1 MKHTASHTTTVL
13 LVTEGTATRNPL
25 PGLLEKQG
33 YTVVTAR
40 SEARALELVGRN
52 SVQIVILVFATT
64 PRETSPLFQLLQ
76 KIKEHD
82 ERTEVMLVAP
92 RCSEEFAAQAA
103 QWGAADCISPPGDH
117 DAILQSLHRLREY
130 YSIRKQT
137 GELEHGIQ
145 ELYTFQGMISRNPRM
160 LEVFS
165 LIKRLARHFT
175 SILITGET
183 GTGKEMVARAIHD
196 LSPRAAR
203 KFVPCNC
210 SAFPESLLERELF
223 GHVKG
228 SFTGASDSKP
238 GIFEYADGGTVFLD
252 EIGEMPVSLQSKLLR
267 VLEDRTIRHIGS
279 PHETAVDVRII
290 TATNRNLRL
299 AIQTGHFREDLFYR
313 INVLDLNL
321 PPLRERREDIPLLC
335 NHFLSLINVKCGRS
349 IKGISRSAQRRLM
362 EHPWEG
368 NVREL
373 QNVIESTAL
382 LAEKDYLAESD
393 INAQLEKSGGSL
405 KTPTAY
411 DDDLTLE
418 EVERRHIARVLA
430 KTGGNRQQTAALLG
444 ISRRSLQRKIDKLN
458 LH

>member
-13 LVTEGTATRNPL
+13 LVTQGTATRHPL
-25 PGLLEKQG
+25 PRLLSQEG

-40 SEARALELVGRN
+40 SAARALELIGLN
-52 SVQIVILVFATT
+52 SAQTVLLAFTT
-64 PRETSPLFQLLQ
+64 KPRLTSPLFQLLK

-82 ERTEVMLVAP
+82 ERTEVLLVAP

-103 QWGAADCISPPGDH
+103 QWGAADCISLPGDI

-137 GELEHGIQ
+137 GELEHDIQ
-145 ELYTFQGMISRNPRM
+145 ALYTFQGMISRNPRM

-183 GTGKEMVARAIHD
+183 GTGKEMVARAIHN
-196 LSPRAAR
+196 LSPRADK

-210 SAFPESLLERELF
+210 SAFPETLLERELF

-228 SFTGASDSKP
+228 SFTGATDSKP

-252 EIGEMPVSLQSKLLR
+252 EIGELPVSLQSKLLR
-267 VLEDRTIRHIGS
+267 VLEDRTIRLIGS
-279 PHETAVDVRII
+279 PHETPVDVRII
-290 TATNRNLRL
+290 TATNRDLRL
-299 AIQTGHFREDLFYR
+299 AIKAGHFREDLFYR
-313 INVLDLNL
+313 INVLDISL

-335 NHFLSLINVKCGRS
+335 HHFLSLINVKCGRS
-349 IKGISRSAQRRLM
+349 IKGISRSAQRMLM

-382 LAEKDYLAESD
+382 LTAKDYLAESE
-393 INAQLEKSGGSL
+393 INAQLEKSGGSR
-405 KTPTAY
+405 KAPTAY

-430 KTGGNRQQTAALLG
+430 KTGGNRLQAAQLLG
-444 ISRRSLQRKIDKLN
+444 ISRRSLHRRIDKLH
-458 LH
+458 LD

>member
-1 MKHTASHTTTVL
+1 MKHTPSPTTTVL
-13 LVTEGTATRNPL
+13 LVTQGTATRHPL
-25 PGLLEKQG
+25 PGLLAKQG

-40 SEARALELVGRN
+40 SAARALELIGTN
-52 SVQIVILVFATT
+52 SFQIVILVFTT
-64 PRETSPLFQLLQ
+64 KPRLTSPLFQLLK
-76 KIKEHD
+76 KIKELD
-82 ERTEVMLVAP
+82 ERIELLLVAP
-92 RCSEEFAAQAA
+92 RCSEVFSAQAA

-117 DAILQSLHRLREY
+117 EAILQSLHRLREY

-137 GELEHGIQ
+137 GELEHDIQ
-145 ELYTFQGMISRNPRM
+145 ALYTFQGMISRNPRM

-175 SILITGET
+175 TILITGET
-183 GTGKEMVARAIHD
+183 GTGKEMVARAIHN
-196 LSPRAAR
+196 LSPRADK

-210 SAFPESLLERELF
+210 SAFPETLLERELF

-228 SFTGASDSKP
+228 SFTGATDSKP

-252 EIGEMPVSLQSKLLR
+252 EIGELPVSLQSKLLR
-267 VLEDRTIRHIGS
+267 VLEDRTIRRIGS
-279 PHETAVDVRII
+279 PHETPVDVRII
-290 TATNRNLRL
+290 TATNRDLRQ
-299 AIQTGHFREDLFYR
+299 AIQAGHFREDLFYR
-313 INVLDLNL
+313 INVLDISL

-335 NHFLSLINVKCGRS
+335 QHFLSLINIKCGRN
-349 IKGISRSAQRRLM
+349 IKGISRSAQLRLM

-382 LAEKDYLAESD
+382 LAVKDYISEVE
-393 INAQLEKSGGSL
+393 ITAQLEKSGGSL
-405 KTPTAY
+405 KASTGY

-430 KTGGNRQQTAALLG
+430 KTGGNRLQAAQLLG
-444 ISRRSLQRKIDKLN
+444 ISRRSLHRKIDKLH